1 MRYRLA
7 SAVDLEERDIV
18 SELDVPAGSHELPTA
33 EIRIIGLRHIPEVKP
48 HDDLAG
54 LIIEATLASG
64 ITLEA
69 ADVVV
74 VTHKVVSKAE
84 NALVDLRTVEPS
96 DLARRF
102 GEAWN
107 KDPRY
112 IEIVLRESD
121 RVLRM
126 ERGLIISRTHHGL
139 TCANAAVDA
148 SNVSGG
154 EIVALLPRDPDASAA
169 ALREE
174 FNRRLGLDVAVIISD
189 SFGRPWR
196 TGITNVAI
204 GVAGMF
210 PLADYRGQ
218 PDDFGRTMSASVLA
232 VADEIAG
239 AAELVSGK
247 INRCPVM
254 VVRGY
259 DYPKGN
265 GRAAD
270 LIMADGADLFR

>member
-1 MRYRLA
+1 LA
-7 SAVDLEERDIV
+7 EV
-18 SELDVPAGSHELPTA
+18 
-33 EIRIIGLRHIPEVKP
+33 RIIGLHHIPEVKP
-48 HDDLAG
+48 DDDLAT
-54 LIIEATLASG
+54 LIIEAAQASG
-64 ITLEA
+64 ISLA
-69 ADVVV
+69 AGDVLV

-84 NALVDLRTVEPS
+84 NALIDLRTVEPS

-102 GEAWN
+102 GEAWD

-112 IEIVLRESD
+112 IEVVLREST
-121 RVLRM
+121 RILRM

-154 EIVALLPRDPDASAA
+154 EIVSLLPRNPDASAA
-169 ALREE
+169 ALREA
-174 FNRRLGLDVAVIISD
+174 FQQRLGLELAVIITD

-247 INRCPVM
+247 ISRCPV
-254 VVRGY
+254 VIVRGY
-259 DYPKGN
+259 DYPRGE
-265 GRAAD
+265 GSADD
-270 LIMADGADLFR
+270 LIMPDNVDLFR

>member
-1 MRYRLA
+1 VTIL
-7 SAVDLEERDIV
+7 
-18 SELDVPAGSHELPTA
+18 SELDTRDGFGVPPTA
-33 EIRIIGLRHIPEVKP
+33 EVRIIGLRGMPEVKP
-48 HDDLAG
+48 NDDLAE
-54 LIIEATLASG
+54 LIIAAAQAAGITLASG
-64 ITLEA
+64 
-69 ADVVV
+69 DVVV

-102 GEAWN
+102 AEAWN
-107 KDPRY
+107 KDSRY
-112 IEIVLRESD
+112 VEVVLRESE
-121 RVLRM
+121 RILRM

-154 EIVALLPRDPDASAA
+154 EIVALLPEDPDASAA
-169 ALREE
+169 ALREN
-174 FNRRLGLDVAVIISD
+174 FKRRLALDLAVIITD

-196 TGITNVAI
+196 YGITNVAI
-204 GVAGMF
+204 GVAGMS

-259 DYPKGN
+259 DYPRGE
-265 GRAAD
+265 GRAGD
-270 LIMADGADLFR
+270 LIMPDGMDLFR

>member
-1 MRYRLA
+1 VPALGLEEGEIL
-7 SAVDLEERDIV
+7 SDLEA
-18 SELDVPAGSHELPTA
+18 PGGSHVPPTA
-33 EIRIIGLRHIPEVKP
+33 EIRVIGLGGMPEVKP

-54 LIIEATLASG
+54 LIIEAAQAAG
-64 ITLEA
+64 ISFA
-69 ADVVV
+69 AGDVLV
-74 VTHKVVSKAE
+74 VTHKIVSKAE
-84 NALVDLRTVEPS
+84 NALVDLRTIEPS

-112 IEIVLRESD
+112 IEVVLRESD
-121 RVLRM
+121 RILRM

-154 EIVALLPRDPDASAA
+154 EIVSLLPQDPDASAA
-169 ALREE
+169 ALRQE
-174 FNRRLGLDVAVIISD
+174 FNRRLDLDLAVIITD

-196 TGITNVAI
+196 IGITNVAI
-204 GVAGMF
+204 GVAGMS

-247 INRCPVM
+247 INRCPVII
-254 VVRGY
+254 VRGY
-259 DYPKGN
+259 DYPRGE
-265 GRAAD
+265 GSASV
-270 LIMADGADLFR
+270 LIMPDGADLFR

>member
-1 MRYRLA
+1 MCYRLA
-7 SAVDLEERDIV
+7 SGVGLEERDIL
-18 SELDVPAGSHELPTA
+18 SELDANGSSRVPPTA
-33 EIRIIGLRHIPEVKP
+33 EVRIIGIPRMAEVKP

-54 LIIEATLASG
+54 FIIEATQAAG
-64 ITLEA
+64 ITLA
-69 ADVVV
+69 AGDIVV

-112 IEIVLRESD
+112 IEVVLRESD
-121 RVLRM
+121 RILRM

-169 ALREE
+169 ALRGE
-174 FNRRLGLDVAVIISD
+174 FKRRLGLDLAVIITD

-204 GVAGMF
+204 GIAGMS

-259 DYPKGN
+259 DYPKGE
-265 GRAAD
+265 GHAGD
-270 LIMADGADLFR
+270 LIMPDGVDLFR

>member
-1 MRYRLA
+1 MPDF
-7 SAVDLEERDIV
+7 S
-18 SELDVPAGSHELPTA
+18 
-33 EIRIIGLRHIPEVKP
+33 EIRVIGLAHVPEVKP
-48 HDDLAG
+48 GDDLGQVVQDAAA
-54 LIIEATLASG
+54 ESG
-64 ITLEA
+64 
-69 ADVVV
+69 VVFQEGDILV
-74 VTHKVVSKAE
+74 VTHKIVSKAE

-102 GEAWN
+102 GSAWN

-112 IEIVLRESD
+112 LEVVLRESS
-121 RVLRM
+121 RILRM

-139 TCANAAVDA
+139 TCANAGVDA

-154 EIVALLPRDPDASAA
+154 DIVALLPSDPDASAR
-169 ALREE
+169 ALRKALQE
-174 FNRRLGLDVAVIISD
+174 RLGIDLAVIITD

-196 TGITNVAI
+196 NGITNIAV
-204 GVAGMF
+204 GVAGMA

-218 PDDFGRTMSASVLA
+218 PDDFGRIMSASVLA
-232 VADEIAG
+232 VADEIAS

-247 INRCPVM
+247 VDRCPLV

-259 DYPKGN
+259 QYPAGD

-270 LIMADGADLFR
+270 LIMPESMDLFR